1 MLERKNALTVDW
13 DGNVTCGLVNGV
25 DVTQGGGGSDTGIR
39 IFTGTS
45 ENKISTASINTLV
58 KGATVEVPAG
68 KYIITGRWD
77 FGTATA
83 TGTTNKSVRIYNDNT
98 ETELAQERFYAGAYN
113 ASMNNVSCIVEVS
126 ETTIFSVRGSSSR
139 KTEDNATN
147 TITAV
152 KLMGGGN
159 AIEYLEGTGI
169 DITNDAISVDN
180 TVVPFKT
187 DLATVA
193 TSGDYAD
200 LSNKPTIPVVPTNVS
215 AFTNDAGYLSAIPS
229 EYITDTE
236 LATAIA
242 GKADSADLATVA
254 TSGAYADLTGKPT
267 IPTVPTNISAFTND
281 AGYLTSYTETDPVF
295 SASAAH
301 GITSADITN

>member
-1 MLERKNALTVDW
+1 M
-13 DGNVTCGLVNGV
+13 TCGKINGV
-25 DVTQGGGGSDTGIR
+25 DISGGGSDTGIR

-45 ENKISTASINTLV
+45 KNKITTAGINELV

-98 ETELAQERFYAGAYN
+98 ETELAQERYYAGAYN

-126 ETTIFSVRGSSSR
+126 ETTTFSVRGSSSR

-193 TSGDYAD
+193 TSGSYAD

-215 AFTNDAGYLSAIPS
+215 SFTNDAGYLSAIPS

-242 GKADSADLATVA
+242 GKANSADLATVA
-254 TSGAYADLTGKPT
+254 TSGSYADLTGKPT
-267 IPTVPTNISAFTND
+267 IPTVPTNVSAFTND
-281 AGYLTSYTETDPVF
+281 AGYLTSYTESDPVF
-295 SASAAH
+295 SASAAS